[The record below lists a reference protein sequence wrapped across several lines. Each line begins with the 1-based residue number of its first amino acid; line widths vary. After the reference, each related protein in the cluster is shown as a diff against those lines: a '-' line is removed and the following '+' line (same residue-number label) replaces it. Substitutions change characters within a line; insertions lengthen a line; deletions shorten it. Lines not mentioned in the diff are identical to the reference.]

1 MALPDAV
8 ALVVSYLDGLHP
20 TLTVSSEV
28 PSPRPGEFI
37 QVRRVGGAGLPPVR
51 DVARLDIF
59 TWSTGGPAAMA
70 LGNTIRAEVFALAR
84 TTLLGIQC
92 YRVEETLFRQFDDEL
107 TNQARCWGTYALTL
121 RADEILPA

>member
-8 ALVVSYLDGLHP
+8 ALVVSYLNGLHTP
-20 TLTVSSEV
+20 DVVSEV
-28 PSPRPGEFI
+28 PNPRPAEFI

-59 TWSTGGPAAMA
+59 TWSTGAPAAMA
-70 LGNTIRAEVFALAR
+70 LGNTVRAQMLALAR
-84 TTLLGIQC
+84 TTLLGVQC

-107 TNQARCWGTYALTL
+107 TGQARCWGTYALTL